1 MKQRRKR
8 YLTLAIKT
16 LVSLALIAWL
26 LNAVEWAQVAA
37 LLVKADLHWIGV
49 AFFLVIVSVL
59 VSAFKWQFIC
69 AAAGLKLPFK
79 VLWNSYWAG
88 LFFNN
93 FMPSSIG
100 GDALRIY
107 WTGKHSSDMP
117 GAAAS
122 VIVERILATM
132 GLSLLGIV
140 AAILTRTEIP
150 YLMLFFAGM
159 MLISIFLLALIL
171 FPALLALLQRI
182 FVSVPKAGGFLTGL
196 QEHGARLRQHKKL
209 LIKSLIWSV
218 VFQFCVVLVNFSI
231 LQAFQVNQVSLPEAC
246 LVIPATSVAAML
258 PIGINGY
265 GTREGAYI
273 TLFAYLGVAGSAAMT
288 VSVVFALT
296 VSLASLWG
304 GLVWLRAGQRPGG
317 EDAAETS
324 NHGESGQ
331 LLCRGL

>member
-1 MKQRRKR
+1 MKRQRRKQ
-8 YLTLAIKT
+8 LTLAIKT
-16 LVSLALIAWL
+16 LVSLVLIAWL
-26 LNAVEWAQVAA
+26 LSSLEWAQVAA
-37 LLVKADLHWIGV
+37 LLVKADLNWIGL
-49 AFFLVIVSVL
+49 ALFWVIISVL
-59 VSAFKWQFIC
+59 VSARKWWFVC
-69 AAAGLKLPFK
+69 MAAGLKLPFK
-79 VLWNSYWAG
+79 ILWNSYWAG

-132 GLSLLGIV
+132 GLSLLGII
-140 AAILTRTEIP
+140 AAVWTTTEIP
-150 YLMLFFAGM
+150 YLMVFFAGL
-159 MLISIFLLALIL
+159 MLISIFLLSLIL

-182 FVSVPKAGGFLTGL
+182 FKSVPKARGFLTGL
-196 QEHGARLRQHKKL
+196 REHGARLRRRKLL
-209 LIKSLIWSV
+209 LIKSLMWSV
-218 VFQFCVVLVNFSI
+218 VFQFCVVLVNYSI
-231 LQAFQVNQVSLPEAC
+231 LQAFQVSQVSLPEAC
-246 LVIPATSVAAML
+246 LVIPATSAAAML
-258 PIGINGY
+258 PVGINGY
-265 GTREGAYI
+265 GTREGAYVA
-273 TLFAYLGVAGSAAMT
+273 LFAYLGVAGAAAMT

-304 GLVWLRAGQRPGG
+304 GLIWLREGQRPGG